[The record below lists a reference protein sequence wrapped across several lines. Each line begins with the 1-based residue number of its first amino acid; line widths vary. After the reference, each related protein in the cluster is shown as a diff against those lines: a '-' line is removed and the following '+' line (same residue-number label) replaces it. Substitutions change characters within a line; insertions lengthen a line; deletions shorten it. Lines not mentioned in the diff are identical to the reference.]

1 MLVLLELLLFVNGEA
16 RFAGIITANNVTI
29 TGFTT
34 ITGDYDVQN
43 SGGQI
48 TAGIVTTAN
57 LIVGTSLT
65 VIKLEL
71 EPSTPRFER
80 WKV

>member
-1 MLVLLELLLFVNGEA
+1 MLVLAGTSLLVNGEA

-34 ITGDYDVQN
+34 ITGDYDIQN

-48 TAGIVTTAN
+48 TAGIVTQ
-57 LIVGTSLT
+57 LI
-65 VIKLEL
+65 
-71 EPSTPRFER
+71 
-80 WKV
+80 